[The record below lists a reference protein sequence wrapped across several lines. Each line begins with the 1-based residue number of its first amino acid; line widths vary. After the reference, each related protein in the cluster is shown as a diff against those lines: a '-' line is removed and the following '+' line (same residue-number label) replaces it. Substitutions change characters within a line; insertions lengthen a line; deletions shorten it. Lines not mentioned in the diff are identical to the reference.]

1 MPASNAFWGNRW
13 DNSKFLKISAV
24 LLTSA
29 VVFERRCLPDKA
41 LTRNMNLELMLSKCL
56 CKVYMKDYYNL
67 FVELSL
73 QQCTKNDYGNKLKVK
88 KHNAAYKKLN
98 KLQDEMMKNI
108 GDDALHALLNHEDDR
123 VKVNAASF
131 CLNSEVLVEQSIL
144 TLEKIIAGSDDPT
157 ICFSA
162 KMLLQKYR

>member
-1 MPASNAFWGNRW
+1 MIVPAFPTRSGDTAPGEGPHRGIAGQLLYSPRPGGDDSFRFAADMGASN
-13 DNSKFLKISAV
+13 
-24 LLTSA
+24 
-29 VVFERRCLPDKA
+29 
-41 LTRNMNLELMLSKCL
+41 
-56 CKVYMKDYYNL
+56 VYMKDYYNL

-73 QQCTKNDYGNKLKVK
+73 QQCTQNDYVNKRKVK
-88 KHNAAYKKLN
+88 ARNAASKKLN
-98 KLQDEMMKNI
+98 ELQGEMMRNMS
-108 GDDALHALLNHEDDR
+108 DDTLCALLNHEDDR

-162 KMLLQKYR
+162 KMLLQKFR

>member
-1 MPASNAFWGNRW
+1 
-13 DNSKFLKISAV
+13 
-24 LLTSA
+24 
-29 VVFERRCLPDKA
+29 
-41 LTRNMNLELMLSKCL
+41 
-56 CKVYMKDYYNL
+56 MKDYYNL

-108 GDDALHALLNHEDDR
+108 GDDALHTLLNHEDDR

-144 TLEKIIAGSDDPT
+144 TLEKNNCWFRRSNNMFFRKNVITKIQMNYTSKHLLFGTKGNRWGNSEFLKISAVLLTSFAFVVSQRL
-157 ICFSA
+157 CFRFQ
-162 KMLLQKYR
+162 L

>member
-1 MPASNAFWGNRW
+1 
-13 DNSKFLKISAV
+13 
-24 LLTSA
+24 
-29 VVFERRCLPDKA
+29 
-41 LTRNMNLELMLSKCL
+41 
-56 CKVYMKDYYNL
+56 MKDYYNL

-123 VKVNAASF
+123 VKVNAAAF
-131 CLNSEVLVEQSIL
+131 CLNSEGLVARSIL
-144 TLEKIIAGSDDPT
+144 TLEKIIADSDDSA

-162 KMLLQKYR
+162 KMQLNKYR

>member
-1 MPASNAFWGNRW
+1 
-13 DNSKFLKISAV
+13 
-24 LLTSA
+24 
-29 VVFERRCLPDKA
+29 
-41 LTRNMNLELMLSKCL
+41 
-56 CKVYMKDYYNL
+56 MKEYYNL

-131 CLNSEVLVEQSIL
+131 CLNSEVLVEQSIH

-162 KMLLQKYR
+162 KMLLQKFR

>member
-1 MPASNAFWGNRW
+1 M
-13 DNSKFLKISAV
+13 
-24 LLTSA
+24 
-29 VVFERRCLPDKA
+29 C
-41 LTRNMNLELMLSKCL
+41 NMNLELMLSKCL

-162 KMLLQKYR
+162 KMLLQKFR

>member
-1 MPASNAFWGNRW
+1 
-13 DNSKFLKISAV
+13 
-24 LLTSA
+24 
-29 VVFERRCLPDKA
+29 
-41 LTRNMNLELMLSKCL
+41 
-56 CKVYMKDYYNL
+56 
-67 FVELSL
+67 
-73 QQCTKNDYGNKLKVK
+73 
-88 KHNAAYKKLN
+88 
-98 KLQDEMMKNI
+98 MMKNI

-162 KMLLQKYR
+162 KMLLQNSDKLYQQATPFGDKRQLLG

>member
-1 MPASNAFWGNRW
+1 MLNI
-13 DNSKFLKISAV
+13 KF
-24 LLTSA
+24 
-29 VVFERRCLPDKA
+29 
-41 LTRNMNLELMLSKCL
+41 
-56 CKVYMKDYYNL
+56 YYNFFL
-67 FVELSL
+67 FFF
-73 QQCTKNDYGNKLKVK
+73 QQNFNKNDYGNKLKVK

-131 CLNSEVLVEQSIL
+131 CLNSKVLVEQSIL
-144 TLEKIIAGSDDPT
+144 TLKKIIAGSDDPT

-162 KMLLQKYR
+162 KMLLQKFR